1 MAHPT
6 PLPISRAM
14 TELGESL
21 RTWRRLRELTV
32 AETADRAGVGVS
44 TLQRLEHGRGGTVE
58 TLLRVARALGVLD
71 QLTTALDPMSTDVG
85 RLRAADALPVRV
97 RRRSPR

>member
-1 MAHPT
+1 MDRPAPT
-6 PLPISRAM
+6 AVSRAM
-14 TELGESL
+14 TEVGESL

-32 AETADRAGVGVS
+32 AETADRAGIGVS

-58 TLLRVARALGVLD
+58 TLVRVARALGVLD
-71 QLTTALDPMSTDVG
+71 QLTAAVDPLTTDVG
-85 RLRAADALPVRV
+85 RLRATDALPVRV

>member
-6 PLPISRAM
+6 PPAVTRAM
-14 TELGESL
+14 SDVGESL
-21 RTWRRLRELTV
+21 RVWRRLRELTV

-44 TLQRLEHGRGGTVE
+44 TLQRLEHGQGGTVE
-58 TLLRVARALGVLD
+58 SLLRVARALGVLD
-71 QLTTALDPMSTDVG
+71 QLTAAVDPLSTDVG

-97 RRRSPR
+97 RRRSQR